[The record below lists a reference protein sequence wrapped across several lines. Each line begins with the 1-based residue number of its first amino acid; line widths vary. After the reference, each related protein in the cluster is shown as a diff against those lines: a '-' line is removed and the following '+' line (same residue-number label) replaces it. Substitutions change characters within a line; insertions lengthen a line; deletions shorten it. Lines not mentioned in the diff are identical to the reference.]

1 MTILNT
7 RNARENLK
15 PCVAQL
21 DDLKVRLDAMYQKL
35 CFAVETGSEEV
46 DGEIEQRL
54 EDVLKTIDE
63 ATDIIENAAH
73 EVDDI
78 RIELEYHTG
87 MEVEA

>member
-1 MTILNT
+1 MTLLNS

-21 DDLKVRLDAMYQKL
+21 DDLKVRLDAVYQKL
-35 CFAVETGSEEV
+35 CFGVETGSDQL

-54 EDVLKTIDE
+54 DDVLKTIDE
-63 ATDIIENAAH
+63 ATDIIESAAH

-78 RIELEYHTG
+78 RIELEYAPEP
-87 MEVEA
+87 EVCE